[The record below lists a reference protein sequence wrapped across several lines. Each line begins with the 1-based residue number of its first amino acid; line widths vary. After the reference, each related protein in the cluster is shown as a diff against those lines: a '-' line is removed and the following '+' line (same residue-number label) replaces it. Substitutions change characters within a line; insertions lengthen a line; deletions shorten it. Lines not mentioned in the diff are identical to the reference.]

1 MSEPGIFEGDQRD
14 GALIHCQL
22 FLKTEKDNE
31 MSGLLTLR
39 DFRGAII
46 TVECKACNRHGEL
59 DRKALVKQHGA
70 GLSFADLR
78 RRVALGCEKM
88 NGEDG
93 VDRCQTRFPCL
104 TEAGIVIGN
113 VDGGA

>member
-1 MSEPGIFEGDQRD
+1 MASRTAACTFFENAKGD
-14 GALIHCQL
+14 G
-22 FLKTEKDNE
+22 
-31 MSGLLTLR
+31 MSGLPTLR
-39 DFRGAII
+39 DFRGEII
-46 TVECKACNRHGEL
+46 TVECKACNRRGEL

-104 TEAGIVIGN
+104 VEASIVIGN
-113 VDGGA
+113 LEDGA

>member
-1 MSEPGIFEGDQRD
+1 
-14 GALIHCQL
+14 
-22 FLKTEKDNE
+22 

-46 TVECKACNRHGEL
+46 TVECKACNRRGEL

-78 RRVALGCEKM
+78 RRVALGCERM

-104 TEAGIVIGN
+104 VEASIVIGN
-113 VDGGA
+113 LDDGA

>member
-1 MSEPGIFEGDQRD
+1 
-14 GALIHCQL
+14 
-22 FLKTEKDNE
+22 

-39 DFRGAII
+39 DYKGAII

-88 NGEDG
+88 NGKDG

-104 TEAGIVIGN
+104 AEASIVIGN
-113 VDGGA
+113 VDGGE

>member
-1 MSEPGIFEGDQRD
+1 MAYCSTARS
-14 GALIHCQL
+14 
-22 FLKTEKDNE
+22 FLKTEKDDG
-31 MSGLLTLR
+31 MGGLLTLR
-39 DFRGAII
+39 DYKSAII

-104 TEAGIVIGN
+104 AEAGIVIGN
-113 VDGGA
+113 VDGGE